1 MAIKEKGIPPALW
14 ALTISAF
21 GLGTTEFV
29 IVGLL
34 PTIAK
39 DLTTSISFTG
49 YLVTLYALGVA
60 IGGPVLTAL
69 TNSLNHKKLLLYAI
83 ALFTIGNFIATI
95 SPNFITLAT
104 ARVLTGV
111 SHGVFFGIGA
121 TVAGNLV
128 SPDRKA
134 TAIAIMF
141 SGLTI
146 AMVVGIPFGTYFGQT
161 FGWRMPFV
169 GITALGI
176 ISFIANKLL
185 LPNNIQNSKHLK
197 LTEQIKV
204 LQNNSLLLVLLIT
217 IFGFGGAFVAFTYI
231 ATLLQS
237 VTGFSENAVS
247 IILLIYGVGV
257 AIGNIIGGKAADR
270 NPIKA
275 LIIIF
280 ILLTI
285 TMLVLYAVI
294 PFKIPTII
302 VLFIM
307 GFLFFANV
315 PGLQS
320 YIVQLSEKYL
330 PGTEN
335 IASALNISAFNIG
348 IAIGS
353 SLGGFIVNSALSI
366 RATLWAGSILV
377 FVAFILC
384 IISQN
389 KEKPIIKIN

>member
-204 LQNNSLLLVLLIT
+204 LQNNSLLLFLLIT

-257 AIGNIIGGKAADR
+257 AIVK
-270 NPIKA
+270 
-275 LIIIF
+275 
-280 ILLTI
+280 
-285 TMLVLYAVI
+285 
-294 PFKIPTII
+294 
-302 VLFIM
+302 
-307 GFLFFANV
+307 
-315 PGLQS
+315 
-320 YIVQLSEKYL
+320 LSK
-330 PGTEN
+330 
-335 IASALNISAFNIG
+335 
-348 IAIGS
+348 
-353 SLGGFIVNSALSI
+353 
-366 RATLWAGSILV
+366 
-377 FVAFILC
+377 
-384 IISQN
+384 
-389 KEKPIIKIN
+389 